1 MLFLAPGFMFPSAPV
16 SLSPYGLFME
26 DKPVIST
33 GSYIVRDGKAIHLQA
48 RVLAQ
53 TTISP
58 PSPKPE
64 PRAVEDAVD
73 RYEEVVRAPYDYLR
87 SLPGKDIRG
96 KLIAAFDE
104 WLQVPADK
112 LIIVKEAIE
121 TLHTASLLID
131 DIQDSSK
138 LRRGSPV
145 AHSIF
150 GIAQTIN
157 SANHAYFLAQERV
170 LALNDPRALV
180 IFTREL
186 LSLHRGQAMDLY
198 WRDALICPTEEEYI
212 EMVSNKTG
220 GLFRLAVQLMQTL
233 STVNIDCTDLVELL
247 GIIFQIRD
255 DYMNLQA
262 DTYTK
267 NKGFSEDITEG
278 KFSFP
283 IIHSI
288 HAQPRNTQLLSI
300 LSQRT
305 EDESVKAYATRY
317 MESTGSLQFC
327 LDRLD
332 ALLDEAAEL
341 VNGLEQLL
349 GPSKGIRDILALLR
363 VTGRDR

>member
-1 MLFLAPGFMFPSAPV
+1 M
-16 SLSPYGLFME
+16 
-26 DKPVIST
+26 
-33 GSYIVRDGKAIHLQA
+33 
-48 RVLAQ
+48 
-53 TTISP
+53 
-58 PSPKPE
+58 
-64 PRAVEDAVD
+64 
-73 RYEEVVRAPYDYLR
+73 
-87 SLPGKDIRG
+87 
-96 KLIAAFDE
+96 
-104 WLQVPADK
+104 
-112 LIIVKEAIE
+112 
-121 TLHTASLLID
+121 
-131 DIQDSSK
+131 
-138 LRRGSPV
+138 
-145 AHSIF
+145 
-150 GIAQTIN
+150 
-157 SANHAYFLAQERV
+157 

-233 STVNIDCTDLVELL
+233 STVNMYVSPSPIQLSPSYSDQSTCSDCTDLVELL